1 MSENDIWKCPQC
13 QTPVDISEQGFM
25 SEIMCPGCGMVNT
38 VHTVLLNFR
47 LERVLGV
54 GGMSIVLQARDLV
67 LNRTL
72 AIKVLRDNYRNN
84 PERIAR
90 FEKECSLMAKVRHP
104 NVVSVYSAGQAKGQF
119 YIAMELVEGQNLE
132 LMVSPYQPMAPLRAL
147 SIIRQVANGLNAANK
162 AGLLHR
168 DIKPGNILVT
178 RTGRAKVLD
187 FGLSLGKADS
197 DTEETIWA
205 TPFYV
210 PPETL
215 LREAE
220 DVRTDIYAL
229 GMTLR
234 YLLSGC
240 ETFPSV
246 PQTSEE
252 LLDCKRN
259 LQRPRCKELGID
271 ESYADFISHMT
282 AYDINARPSGYA
294 DLLQELDEVRAAQK
308 LYEAS
313 RTPEQQR
320 KKRLRRGLV
329 SSVIVLFGLLLA
341 WLSYLIATPAPVY
354 EAVDCSESSAQ
365 ACESERMLQSAEE
378 ALKQSEISAS
388 VAAFM
393 LLARESEEPTMAAW
407 GAVMAYYLAHFSGD
421 NATAGAADDLLDE
434 ALSRKDSDAVLGVDV
449 LRQIDLVKRAS
460 KEANVD
466 TFEKD
471 ITHPVLRALLRLA
484 RVQHC
489 SVNFDKTGVLV
500 QQERAVE
507 AFECAP
513 APYQKI
519 ASLIKSWDG
528 ASSILHNTWKQE
540 LEKDLRRLDYVSL
553 NRLCDTYNK
562 LKEKEPNLVQKVAV
576 IREMCKFSQVVDEML
591 RRKFPTRYKEGL
603 SIENRL
609 SLVGE
614 LNNPL
619 LESELKTFYKLAQS
633 RVDEAAALNPHRHTP
648 DSSAPFAAFIRKW
661 LVALSPEQ
669 PLVSSQRF
677 IILATPHGM
686 TRMSVRNGIDVTGPD
701 YTGKIVACCDYGMVI
716 ERHGNNVPSRI
727 ENYIRVGQHTYCALA
742 GNDETGVWVDIAD
755 EDWRG
760 PCYLDDKTLIHPR
773 THNKYN
779 TAEIL
784 HRTEN
789 ALLVRW
795 ANSTEKSYYVKT
807 DKGLYLRENSKNA
820 RFYHIV
826 YADGVPGALCIS
838 SARTVIR
845 NYAYHAMQASIQNES
860 QDLLEI
866 RYGNGR
872 IERFVNDG
880 SGVYFENKEVQTTGK
895 LTSLKW
901 LITPAGLL
909 PRRNMVLENSG
920 TTVQLKMNNTI
931 RTADVVAAQEDRFQL
946 KWHDTK
952 LIEEFRLLSCGCYIS
967 DTFPKTCKVYSFIGY
982 SARGVLVVGTNGK
995 ASEYTESGT
1004 RRDVPVLEHNE
1015 NRLRVQSS
1023 SGQVLSYLN
1032 DGRNLYVCEDSADGQ
1047 SFVRMCEVPGKWQG
1061 YIGVGDKRAIHYF
1074 LPANGAWAN
1083 IVKKDKDS
1091 FTVRWDTYGTTET
1104 FKRGNDG
1111 IYRIQSEGVSDADTT
1126 TVFYAD
1132 AFTQIAASLSSDR
1145 KSLRISP
1152 KYGTY
1157 AAEVLHF
1164 DDEKMIL
1171 KWPAA
1176 FLGNPRRLTLQD
1188 GTRIETQEGTNKA
1201 MEYRK
1206 RADGAYVPTKVI
1218 LGNGK
1223 KCEILTVHDMAYVD
1237 SVTIYGPGTDNKA
1250 WVMAPNGQCRSA
1262 DVLKYDNKELVL
1274 GWHHGVTFTYRYD
1287 SKWDMYRRV
1296 PDGDDGFVANLVWSD
1311 TEKAF
1316 LFVENN
1322 RVRACSRTKSFS
1334 GQLISRSD
1342 SGFTIQWDANQVTES
1357 FSKQPDG
1364 TYKANR

>member
-1 MSENDIWKCPQC
+1 MA
-13 QTPVDISEQGFM
+13 
-25 SEIMCPGCGMVNT
+25 EIMCPSCGMVNT

-84 PERIAR
+84 PERVAR

-294 DLLQELDEVRAAQK
+294 DLLQELEEVRAAQK

-320 KKRLRRGLV
+320 KKRLKSGLAAFV
-329 SSVIVLFGLLLA
+329 VVLFGALVA
-341 WLSYLIATPAPVY
+341 WLAYILATPEPEYDAVSY
-354 EAVDCSESSAQ
+354 SEAAALGGD
-365 ACESERMLQSAEE
+365 SAELLKAAE
-378 ALKQSEISAS
+378 KALEQGNMAES
-388 VAAFM
+388 VAAYM
-393 LLARESEEPTMAAW
+393 QLAREAEEPAMEAW
-407 GAVMAYYLAHFSGD
+407 GAVIAYYIAYFSGD
-421 NATAGAADDLLDE
+421 ATTAAAADELLDV
-434 ALSRKDSDAVLGVDV
+434 ALSRKVSDDV
-449 LRQIDLVKRAS
+449 FGGDTLRQIRLVKQAS
-460 KEANVD
+460 REDNID
-466 TFEKD
+466 TIEKTV
-471 ITHPVLRALLRLA
+471 THPVLRALLRLA

-507 AFECAP
+507 DFERAP
-513 APYQKI
+513 APYQQM
-519 ASLIKSWDG
+519 APLIKTWDG
-528 ASSILHNTWKQE
+528 VSSMLRNTWKQE
-540 LEKDLRRLDYVSL
+540 LEKDLRRLDYASL
-553 NRLCDTYNK
+553 NRLCDTFNK
-562 LKEKEPNLVQKVAV
+562 QQEKEPYLVQKVAV
-576 IREMCKFSQVVDEML
+576 IREMCKFGQVVDEML
-591 RRKFPTRYKEGL
+591 RHKFPNRYKEDM
-603 SIENRL
+603 SVEDRL
-609 SLVGE
+609 SLVAD
-614 LNNPL
+614 LHNPQ
-619 LESELKTFYKLAQS
+619 LENELKTFYKLVQS
-633 RVDEAAALNPHRHTP
+633 KVDEASALNPYRHAP

-669 PLVSSQRF
+669 SLASSQNF
-677 IILATPHGM
+677 ILLATRHGM
-686 TRMSVRNGIDVTGPD
+686 SRMSVQNGTDVTGPD
-701 YTGKIVACCDYGMVI
+701 FSGKIVACSDYGIVI
-716 ERHGNNVPSRI
+716 ERPRNNAPSRV

-742 GNDETGVWVDIAD
+742 GNEETGVWVDVAD
-755 EDWRG
+755 TEWRG
-760 PCYLDDKTLIHPR
+760 PCYLDDKMLIHPR
-773 THNKYN
+773 SSSKCN

-795 ANSTEKSYYVKT
+795 PNSTENSYYVKT
-807 DKGLYLRENSKNA
+807 DKGLYLRVNDKNA
-820 RFYHIV
+820 RLYHIV
-826 YADGVPGALCIS
+826 YADGVSASLCITNS
-838 SARTVIR
+838 RVLVR
-845 NYAYHAMQASIQNES
+845 NYAYHAMQVSIHKETPEQ
-860 QDLLEI
+860 LEI
-866 RYGNGR
+866 SYGNGR
-872 IERFVNDG
+872 IERFVNDDT
-880 SGVYFENKEVQTTGK
+880 GVYVETAEVQSSDK
-895 LTSLKW
+895 LTDSKW
-901 LITPAGLL
+901 LVTPTALL
-909 PRRNMVLENSG
+909 HNRHMVLENAG
-920 TTVQLKMNNTI
+920 KTIRLKMNNTTRI
-931 RTADVVAAQEDRFQL
+931 ADVVSVLDDRFQL
-946 KWHDTK
+946 NWRDTK
-952 LIEEFRLLSCGCYIS
+952 TTEEFRCLACGCYIS
-967 DTFPKTCKVYSFIGY
+967 DAFPKTSKVYSYIGY
-982 SARGVLVVGTNGK
+982 SNRGVLVVDANGK
-995 ASEYTESGT
+995 AAGYMLSGVQ
-1004 RRDVPVLEHNE
+1004 RDIQVLEHNGK
-1015 NRLRVQSS
+1015 RLRIRFP
-1023 SGQVLSYLN
+1023 SGETATYLN
-1032 DGRNLYVCEDSADGQ
+1032 DGKNLYVCEDSADGKN
-1047 SFVRMCEVPGKWQG
+1047 FIRMCEDPGKWKG
-1061 YIGVGDKRAIHYF
+1061 YISIRDNSAIHFF
-1074 LPANGAWAN
+1074 LPGNGTWAEVLEKN
-1083 IVKKDKDS
+1083 NDG
-1091 FTVRWDTYGTTET
+1091 FTLRWRAYGTTET
-1104 FKRGNDG
+1104 FQRGNDG
-1111 IYRIQSEGVSDADTT
+1111 IYRKLSEAATAANTT
-1126 TVFYAD
+1126 TIFYAD
-1132 AFTQIAASLSSDR
+1132 AFTQTSARMSADR
-1145 KSLRISP
+1145 KFLQISS

-1157 AAEVLHF
+1157 AAEVQHF
-1164 DDEKMIL
+1164 DDAKMVL

-1176 FLGNPRRLTLQD
+1176 FVGNPRRLTLQD
-1188 GTRIETQEGTNKA
+1188 GTRIETQEGSNSP

-1206 RADGAYVPTKVI
+1206 RADGAYVPTKVT

-1223 KCEILTVHDMAYVD
+1223 KCEILTVHDRSWVD
-1237 SVTIYGPGTDNKA
+1237 SVTIYGPGKDNKA
-1250 WVMAPNGQCRSA
+1250 WVMNHKGQCRSA
-1262 DVLKYDNKELVL
+1262 DISKYKDGELVL
-1274 GWHHGVTFTYRYD
+1274 KWHGGETLTYKYD
-1287 SKWDMYRRV
+1287 SAWDMYRRV
-1296 PDGDDGFVANLVWSD
+1296 PATGKDGFVANIEWQD
-1311 TEKAF
+1311 GTKAF
-1316 LFVENN
+1316 LFSESNIC
-1322 RVRACSRTKSFS
+1322 RAASRTRSFS
-1334 GQLISRSD
+1334 GNVLKRTKD
-1342 SGFTIQWDANQVTES
+1342 SITIRWNVSQDIEA
-1357 FSKQPDG
+1357 FAKQPDG
-1364 TYKANR
+1364 SYKIKQ